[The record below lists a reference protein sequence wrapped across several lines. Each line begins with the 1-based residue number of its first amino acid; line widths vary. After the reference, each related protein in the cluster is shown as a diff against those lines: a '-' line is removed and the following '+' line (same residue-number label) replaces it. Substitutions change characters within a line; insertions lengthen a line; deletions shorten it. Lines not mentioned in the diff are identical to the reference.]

1 MSKIRFTWCVCAS
14 LPIPW
19 PVCESRNLTHALTVL
34 SCSRALV
41 LAQMLLDWELGDMT
55 GLEVV
60 EKLREGY
67 PWLQDLR
74 IIMVSGNTPDEQTMA
89 TLGALGYASAC
100 KLCLGLPTA
109 NPGLSVCSSCPPSL
123 MTQGRRLLGKARL
136 CQAAPGLAPRVYSG
150 DDRSSSGCH
159 IRC

>member
-1 MSKIRFTWCVCAS
+1 
-14 LPIPW
+14 
-19 PVCESRNLTHALTVL
+19 
-34 SCSRALV
+34 
-41 LAQMLLDWELGDMT
+41 MLLDWELGDMT

-100 KLCLGLPTA
+100 KLRLGLPTA

-150 DDRSSSGCH
+150 DDKSSSGCH

>member
-1 MSKIRFTWCVCAS
+1 VSKIRFTWCVCAS

-89 TLGALGYASAC
+89 TLGALGVDDYWEKPVSAKQLQDLLRECTAATTGAAPDATSAASTSSAASAAAADA
-100 KLCLGLPTA
+100 K
-109 NPGLSVCSSCPPSL
+109 PPS
-123 MTQGRRLLGKARL
+123 
-136 CQAAPGLAPRVYSG
+136 
-150 DDRSSSGCH
+150 
-159 IRC
+159 